1 MPRIRRKRSKNEV
14 YLDPELEDELHD
26 RLSRIEGHIRGINRM
41 LDQHQDCEDI
51 LTQLAAVRAA
61 LNQVT
66 IKLLEGHMAT
76 CVTGAVGRG
85 DAERALE
92 VLREAISTA
101 LKRA

>member
-1 MPRIRRKRSKNEV
+1 MAKRKRSKSEV
-14 YLDPELEDELHD
+14 YLDPELEDALHD

-41 LDQHQDCEDI
+41 LDQHKDCEDI

-66 IKLLEGHMAT
+66 IKLLEGHMTT
-76 CVTGAVGRG
+76 CVTGEVEKG

-92 VLREAISTA
+92 VLREAVSTA